1 MWVRATGG
9 DMRALGIS
17 RYGDETVMERWEIPV
32 PVVGSDQVLVRVHYA
47 GVNFMDIHTRQG
59 KYANSRTYRVGLPVG
74 LGMEGAGE
82 VIEVGPDVHDVV
94 PGERVAWCLSWGS
107 YAEVAVVP
115 RARLAHVPDDIGLDV
130 AAASLFS
137 GCTAHYLVHDVAQV
151 AAGMTCLVH
160 AASGTI
166 GQLLVQMAAVRGARV
181 LATTS
186 TEPKAAVA
194 RAKGAGEA
202 FVYDNGGFVEDVL
215 AATGGRGVDVSF
227 DAVGA
232 PTLRASLRCTR
243 PRGLVVN
250 YGSVGGAVHDLDPLE
265 LGEGGSLFLTRPRLA
280 DYIATR
286 DELQR
291 RSVELFEGIRLG
303 AWGVDIADV
312 VTLDEAGNA
321 LSQLEGRRRIGKAL
335 VRIAG

>member
-1 MWVRATGG
+1 
-9 DMRALGIS
+9 MRALGIS
-17 RYGDETVMERWEIPV
+17 RYGDESVMERWEIPV
-32 PVVGSDQVLVRVHYA
+32 PVVGPDHVLVRVHYA

-59 KYANSRTYRVGLPVG
+59 KYAASSTYRVGLPVV

-82 VIEVGPDVHDVV
+82 VVAVGAEVHDVV

-107 YAEVAVVP
+107 FAEFAAVP

-130 AAASLFS
+130 AAASLFA
-137 GCTAHYLVHDVAQV
+137 GCTAHYLANDVAQL

-166 GQLLVQMAAVRGARV
+166 GQLLVEMAGVRGARV

-186 TEPKAAVA
+186 TPLKAAVA
-194 RAKGAGEA
+194 RARGAGEA
-202 FVYDNGGFVEDVL
+202 FVYDDGGFVENVL

-227 DAVGA
+227 DALGA
-232 PTLRASLRCTR
+232 PTLRGSLRCTR

-265 LGEGGSLFLTRPRLA
+265 LGEEGSLFLTRPRLA
-280 DYIATR
+280 DYISTR
-286 DELQR
+286 DELRR
-291 RSVELFEGIRLG
+291 RSDDLFEGIRRG

-312 VTLDEAGNA
+312 VTLDHAGDA
-321 LSQLEGRRRIGKAL
+321 LSELEGRRRVGKAL

>member
-1 MWVRATGG
+1 
-9 DMRALGIS
+9 
-17 RYGDETVMERWEIPV
+17 
-32 PVVGSDQVLVRVHYA
+32 
-47 GVNFMDIHTRQG
+47 
-59 KYANSRTYRVGLPVG
+59 
-74 LGMEGAGE
+74 MEGAGE
-82 VIEVGPDVHDVV
+82 VLAVGPGVDDVV

-107 YAEVAVVP
+107 FAEFALVP

-130 AAASLFS
+130 AAASLFA
-137 GCTAHYLVHDVAQV
+137 GCTAHYLVRDVAHV

-166 GQLLVQMAAVRGARV
+166 GQLLIQMSGERGARV

-186 TEPKAAVA
+186 TELKAAIA

-202 FVYDNGGFVEDVL
+202 FVYDDGGFVEDVL

-227 DAVGA
+227 DALGA
-232 PTLRASLRCTR
+232 PTLRDSLRSTR

-265 LGEGGSLFLTRPRLA
+265 LGEAGSLFLTRPRLA

-291 RSVELFEGIRLG
+291 RSEDLFEGIRRG

-321 LSQLEGRRRIGKAL
+321 LSELEGRRRIGKAL
-335 VRIAG
+335 VKIAG